1 MVSNPPATQERQVRS
16 LDREIPCRRALYL
29 TPVFLPGESH
39 GQRSLAGYNPLGRKE
54 SDMTEAT
61 EHMHKERERRKDRSR
76 KVLSYKSDRRRVP
89 LRFLLLSLLLHSPLP
104 SSLPSLLLIKAQE
117 GLYSV

>member
-39 GQRSLAGYNPLGRKE
+39 GQKSLAGYNPLGRKE

-61 EHMHKERERRKDRSR
+61 EHMHKQRERMKEGRGREEGRK
-76 KVLSYKSDRRRVP
+76 RRNGGEFIEACIP
-89 LRFLLLSLLLHSPLP
+89 FPSPIAGLTAPCEETLLYLKHS
-104 SSLPSLLLIKAQE
+104 
-117 GLYSV
+117 

>member
-61 EHMHKERERRKDRSR
+61 EHMHKERERRKEGGGREEGR
-76 KVLSYKSDRRRVP
+76 KEGREEMGVNSLRLVSHFP
-89 LRFLLLSLLLHSPLP
+89 LPLQGSLLHVRKRFY
-104 SSLPSLLLIKAQE
+104 I
-117 GLYSV
+117 